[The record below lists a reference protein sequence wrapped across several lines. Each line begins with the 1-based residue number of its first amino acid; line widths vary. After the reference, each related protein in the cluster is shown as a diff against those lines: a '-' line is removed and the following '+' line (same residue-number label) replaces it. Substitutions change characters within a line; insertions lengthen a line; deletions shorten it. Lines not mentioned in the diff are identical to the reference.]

1 MWSSML
7 RASNIWNEVYSVS
20 VLKENINSLPQEADY
35 IDGGTSTLSCSKKGW
50 KPINPQSI
58 LVLHSGAVYDSVVA
72 LYPYQWNLPI
82 ANGSWNG
89 DESQDTT
96 SLILLSINREEMEGW
111 AERKGQWPQNGLQL
125 CNDGTNEGLIEK
137 ANDVPMIT

>member
-1 MWSSML
+1 MTSSGEVGQSGTISHSFSLRDVMNLNFQRWTFMWSSIL

-58 LVLHSGAVYDSVVA
+58 LVLHSGAVYDSMVA
-72 LYPYQWNLPI
+72 LYPYQWNP
-82 ANGSWNG
+82 
-89 DESQDTT
+89 
-96 SLILLSINREEMEGW
+96 
-111 AERKGQWPQNGLQL
+111 
-125 CNDGTNEGLIEK
+125 
-137 ANDVPMIT
+137 